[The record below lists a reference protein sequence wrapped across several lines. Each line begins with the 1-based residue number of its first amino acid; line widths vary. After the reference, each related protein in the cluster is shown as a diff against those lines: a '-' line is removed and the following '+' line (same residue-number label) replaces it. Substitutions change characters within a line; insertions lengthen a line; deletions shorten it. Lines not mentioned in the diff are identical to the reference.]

1 MITPMPCSRSLAR
14 AAPFTHQAT
23 RRRASQTVRAFHGR
37 PAAARAETD
46 ARLSRREAGA
56 AALAGLSLP
65 ALLAAAAAVPATAR
79 AEGVPAADI
88 YERSVGSVA
97 VVYDVVTPKGGGVP
111 TVGAPQGNGS
121 GFVWDAEGHLVT
133 CYHVLTGSLD
143 KGGARPGAR
152 VAKVLLSPP
161 DGSRRLVL
169 DGILVGADRSRDLA
183 VLKVDQ
189 SGLAPLPF
197 GDSALLRVG
206 QPVLA
211 IGAPFGFE
219 NTLTGG
225 GVSALNRGF
234 QSQTGNTI
242 SGGIQTD
249 APTNPGSSGGPLL
262 DAGGRVVGINTAIF
276 GGAGSASW
284 SGLGFALPINA
295 ARRVVDQLIQQGRVA
310 RASLGIQPAPEGVAR
325 ALGIA
330 QPGLLVQ
337 AVTPGSAADR
347 AGLLGNRRE
356 LRGVVAGDLIVSA
369 GGRRITS
376 QFDLSAFLDECV
388 AGQEVEL
395 VVLRG
400 AGGGAEERVVVRAV
414 LDEDK

>member
-1 MITPMPCSRSLAR
+1 MPCSRSLAR

-111 TVGAPQGNGS
+111 TVGAPQ
-121 GFVWDAEGHLVT
+121 
-133 CYHVLTGSLD
+133 GSLD

-295 ARRVVDQLIQQGRVA
+295 ARRVVDQLIQQARSTRERCSGRVA

-395 VVLRG
+395 VALRG